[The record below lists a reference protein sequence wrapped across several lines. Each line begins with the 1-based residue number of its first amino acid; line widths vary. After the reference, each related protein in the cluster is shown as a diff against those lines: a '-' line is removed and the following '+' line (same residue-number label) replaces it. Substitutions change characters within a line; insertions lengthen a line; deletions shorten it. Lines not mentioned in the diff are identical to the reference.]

1 MHAEE
6 KMSANT
12 SNLENLWDITDQ
24 KENTVSMEQLIKP
37 TKYSP
42 NFFCPV
48 P

>member
-24 KENTVSMEQLIKP
+24 KENTVSMQDTYKAD
-37 TKYSP
+37 
-42 NFFCPV
+42 
-48 P
+48 